1 MPKKRANSRT
11 ASSGSASSAASS
23 STNRSNSNSTTTSS
37 NNNTTGGNDGD
48 NNNNNS
54 LPIPGNFIGGMQLTP
69 AMVRE
74 FMEASKKAGIDHNG
88 GIVNQR
94 GNSRHVTGDLNK
106 LVAMANAS
114 SSTAAA
120 AAAAAAGNNKG
131 GGNNSTNGQAK
142 NNNNTRGKVT
152 GVKIVR
158 QTVPFVG
165 PPPPPGHASS
175 TAQKGGGPQ
184 KPVAMGVSA
193 TFSKADGST
202 ATVDLDAAA
211 IASMMSQANSNNPEA
226 FNAGLKQILAA
237 ASSAAAAQ
245 QSSSSSGSSSQQQ
258 QQTKQ
263 SSAEASYNAMSA
275 LSASCPVGKRNALL
289 ANKIASSYGSLGGED
304 DNSKSTSSGN
314 NSKTSSK
321 KKSSNTNSTAQQQH
335 QQNTAQIQSLFSSLF
350 NMAQQ
355 MDSSGS
361 SSSTT
366 TPSQESIQND
376 FASFRKAAFVAG
388 VNVAIQQEAERE
400 AQHEMEKMNQQ
411 KLKKQSSKQEAVQQ
425 QKSVKQKQQPKSK
438 KKEGASASSATA
450 TAKSNVFS
458 MIFGGGGSSKSKAS
472 SSSATTSSTS
482 SSTNKNGSSTTSTN
496 SASAA
501 AVVPIIPPPPGGF
514 PQDSLVAQAASVLA
528 DYGTNASDDD
538 ENLNLAV
545 SLGNR
550 LLKSVNM
557 SLDTEDDARRAYE
570 KVTSCLSAEER
581 NIVDSFATNFADLPD
596 DGGVGGGFGCL
607 PEELLNVMSKSMASV
622 MNLDN
627 PGVMERLAQ
636 EMDRVKKVSSATTT
650 TPPPQDRPTFE
661 HLPDDDKT
669 RQHKNEQ
676 EAAAREKA
684 KAEEEERK
692 RQEEAE
698 EEERKRELKAS
709 KRRDKKARQKERL
722 KKEAELKAAAA
733 AIKKRE
739 RTITSWRS
747 RVIAACAS
755 GDARKMNMLIGESP
769 YRNFTFTPVSKEGGD
784 EETNDDGPKNQE
796 EYLLQQLNW
805 FLPNCLQKYQTR
817 GGASFDALPFEFNVA
832 RELLAKYI
840 LSTSFDVF
848 REPVPTYSR
857 TCIHSAAY
865 ANDVDFIKWVLQ
877 SSNDNEKG
885 FLETPCT
892 DAGWTPLHYAT
903 AGGAKSA
910 LELLMAEKC
919 NVKARSNPSLTC
931 FRTFTPYQSSNG
943 LTARELA
950 VVLQAG
956 AVDDDLTSK
965 AAILDEIVDK
975 RIVNVTA
982 ADKTSYMRIL
992 KAIEER
998 LKEVEKNG
1006 YWPLPEDEEQI
1017 ALIFEETPP
1026 SETTT
1031 SAALPKKKSKKKNK
1045 KKAKETNPPP
1055 APPAASPEPE
1065 VAKGKSSSGDDLSD
1079 PVAVALLGMGFSE
1092 EQIKAAAKAFGGYVG
1107 ADDMVMWI
1115 LSGGDTSSTDQ
1126 SDTNS
1131 QQNSQARSKD
1141 SVSITSSTKSFTT
1154 KAQTKALTRAQKKV
1168 EEAAQKRQEEI
1179 ANAQKAAAKRE
1190 EQRRLRREWNER
1202 EQARQQE
1209 EKNAKLAK
1217 ALERQRQAEMEKM
1230 MAEPKGP
1237 PGPGGIPMSINIGG
1251 GGGKG
1256 GPPMTIVAGG
1266 KKASKKSNMG
1276 IPQAPTVKAPKILA
1290 RPSDASKSSAGN
1302 QPLFTKP
1309 AASSKSSSRASKPGN
1324 PSTHQPTMI
1333 LKKGAK
1339 PQPATKGISASAPEF
1354 RPPGVSDGSISSAGS
1369 AGKQTFPVQKSAAK
1383 KAVPPGFQP
1392 AMPGKASDQP
1402 AATPFVEPNHMG
1414 LIRATAREF
1423 VPSFAPSPVSE
1434 ENVVPSMSAQSSGK
1448 RAPAPQPTASSN
1460 ESASN
1465 APAAAASLI
1474 EPMSSLLSNVSSSP
1488 APPTTLTQTVGVDPT
1503 VSAASS
1509 ITGLSGTLS
1518 EEKPP
1523 TSRVGS
1529 IMTFESNTATGGG
1542 LQGSS
1547 ILESIS
1553 YGATADHHQSNGLGN
1568 IWGGGGASNTNQT
1581 DTLGGLGGFD
1591 FSSFMQD
1598 DALSG
1603 SKNDNRDTKGNTSS
1617 LGGNALGNNTWGG
1630 NGAIGGDSIW

>member
-1 MPKKRANSRT
+1 
-11 ASSGSASSAASS
+11 
-23 STNRSNSNSTTTSS
+23 
-37 NNNTTGGNDGD
+37 
-48 NNNNNS
+48 
-54 LPIPGNFIGGMQLTP
+54 
-69 AMVRE
+69 MVRE

-114 SSTAAA
+114 SNTAAAA
-120 AAAAAAGNNKG
+120 AAAAAAGNNNKG
-131 GGNNSTNGQAK
+131 GGNNTTNGQAK
-142 NNNNTRGKVT
+142 NTNTSRGKVT

-175 TAQKGGGPQ
+175 NAQKGGGPQ

-258 QQTKQ
+258 QQNKQ
-263 SSAEASYNAMSA
+263 SAEASYNAMSA

-304 DNSKSTSSGN
+304 DNSKSTSSSSSGG

-321 KKSSNTNSTAQQQH
+321 KKSSSSNNTAQQQH

-355 MDSSGS
+355 MDTSGS
-361 SSSTT
+361 SSSST

-411 KLKKQSSKQEAVQQ
+411 QKQKSSTKQQEAVQQ

-472 SSSATTSSTS
+472 SSSATTSSTT

-636 EMDRVKKVSSATTT
+636 EMDRVKKVSATT

-769 YRNFTFTPVSKEGGD
+769 YRNFTFTLVLKEGGD

-840 LSTSFDVF
+840 ISTSFDVF

-1017 ALIFEETPP
+1017 ALIFEETP
-1026 SETTT
+1026 SESTT
-1031 SAALPKKKSKKKNK
+1031 SAALKKKSKKKNK

-1168 EEAAQKRQEEI
+1168 EEAARKHQEEI

-1209 EKNAKLAK
+1209 EKDAKLAK

-1230 MAEPKGP
+1230 MADIPKGP

-1251 GGGKG
+1251 GGGGGKG

-1266 KKASKKSNMG
+1266 KKSSKKSNMG

-1290 RPSDASKSSAGN
+1290 RPSDASKGSAGN

-1339 PQPATKGISASAPEF
+1339 PPPATKGISASAPEF

-1369 AGKQTFPVQKSAAK
+1369 AGKQTFPVQKSVAK
-1383 KAVPPGFQP
+1383 KVVPPGFQP

-1402 AATPFVEPNHMG
+1402 AATPYVEPNHMG

-1423 VPSFAPSPVSE
+1423 VPSFAPSPMSE

-1448 RAPAPQPTASSN
+1448 QAPAPQPTASSN

-1474 EPMSSLLSNVSSSP
+1474 EPMSSLLSKSSSP

-1568 IWGGGGASNTNQT
+1568 IWGGAASNTNQT

-1603 SKNDNRDTKGNTSS
+1603 SKNDNGDTKGNTSS
-1617 LGGNALGNNTWGG
+1617 LGGNALGNTTWGG